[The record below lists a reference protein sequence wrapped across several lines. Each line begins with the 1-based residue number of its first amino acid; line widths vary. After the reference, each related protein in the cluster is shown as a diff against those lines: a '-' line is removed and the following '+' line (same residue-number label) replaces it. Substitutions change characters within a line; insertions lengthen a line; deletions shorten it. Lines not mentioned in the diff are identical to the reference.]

1 MADSRPRTRLQT
13 VGGTFLQRST
23 SVKQTK
29 RRARLSITAAALFGF
44 LPAATLAQHYT
55 QTNLVSDLSGLAPVI
70 DPNLKNPWGLTRS
83 STGPWWIANN
93 NSGTSTL
100 YGATGTIIPLVVVVP
115 PPKSAPNAVSAPTGI
130 VYNGNSNA
138 FLLAPDKPAAFIFAT
153 EDGTISGWNPGLND
167 GTHAVLVI
175 DHSENGSP
183 DGAVY
188 KGATSGDID
197 GETFLFVTNF
207 RSGKVEVYN
216 SRFQRVH
223 LGPRAFEDERIPYG
237 YAAFNVQNIGG
248 SIVVTYAKQDAQRHD
263 PVFGNG
269 GGFVDIYST
278 SGRLLRH
285 LEDGWFDAPWGVVW
299 TPRDF
304 GHFANHI
311 LVGNFRS
318 GWIGAYDGFTGR
330 FDGFLKNANND
341 SLIFLD
347 GIWSLTFGNDGKA
360 GPATTLYF
368 TAGLNDE
375 NDGSFGTLTPI
386 AAEQEGDVE

>member
-1 MADSRPRTRLQT
+1 VKHLNRT
-13 VGGTFLQRST
+13 V
-23 SVKQTK
+23 
-29 RRARLSITAAALFGF
+29 RLSILAAFVFGF

-55 QTNLVSDLSGLAPVI
+55 QTNLVSDLSGLAPVT
-70 DPNLKNPWGLTRS
+70 DPNLKNPWGITRS
-83 STGPWWIANN
+83 ATSPWWVANN

-100 YGATGTIIPLVVVVP
+100 YTGTGSIVPLVVVVP
-115 PPKSAPNAVSAPTGI
+115 PPKSTPDAVSAPTGI
-130 VYNGNSNA
+130 VYNGSSN
-138 FLLAPDKPAAFIFAT
+138 FRVAPGKPAVFIFAT
-153 EDGTISGWNPGLND
+153 EDGTISGWNPGLTD
-167 GTHAVLVI
+167 GKHAVLVV
-175 DHSENGSP
+175 DNSDNGSP
-183 DGAVY
+183 NGAVY

-197 GETFLFVTNF
+197 GYTVLYFTNF

-216 SRFQRVH
+216 SQFQRIYLEPH
-223 LGPRAFEDERIPYG
+223 AFEDERIPYG
-237 YAAFNVQNIGG
+237 YAPFNVQNIGG
-248 SIVVTYAKQDAQRHD
+248 DIFVTYAKQDAQRHD

-269 GGFVDIYST
+269 GGFVNIYNT
-278 SGRLLRH
+278 HGRLLRH

-304 GHFANHI
+304 GHFSNHI

-318 GWIGAYDGFTGR
+318 GWIGAYDGFTGK
-330 FDGFLKNANND
+330 FQGFLKNANDD

-375 NDGSFGTLTPI
+375 NDGLFGTLTPI
-386 AAEQEGDVE
+386 AAEEEGDVE